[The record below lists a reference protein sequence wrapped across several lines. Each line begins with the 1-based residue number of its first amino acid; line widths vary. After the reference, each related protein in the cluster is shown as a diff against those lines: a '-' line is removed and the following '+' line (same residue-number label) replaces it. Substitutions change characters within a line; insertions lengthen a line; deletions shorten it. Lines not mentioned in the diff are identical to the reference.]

1 MGKKRRSNEVLG
13 PARTAVVD
21 LVVPPGSYA
30 LFARYQRTPQTA
42 PPWPVTYCPGTRD
55 LANAI
60 RIEVGS
66 AAEHDGLDFA
76 IFLDE
81 ALPENR

>member
-1 MGKKRRSNEVLG
+1 M
-13 PARTAVVD
+13 
-21 LVVPPGSYA
+21 
-30 LFARYQRTPQTA
+30 FARYQRTPQTA